1 MMKKPFFTGV
11 CTALV
16 TPFRENTVWWEQ
28 LEKLLV
34 RQAEA
39 GIPAVV
45 LSGTTG
51 EAPVLSKEE
60 KLQLIRFRRRLLG
73 GRMQL
78 IAGTGSNDTRTSVAL
93 SKAAEDAGA
102 DALLVVSP
110 YYNKA
115 TESGLIAHYTAV
127 AEAVRIPIILY
138 NVPGRTGLDIP
149 VSVYRELSVISNIA
163 GVKEAGP
170 AVSKISE
177 IRSVCGADFPVWS
190 GNDRDVLSAIALG
203 ARGIISVIS
212 NLLPVSFSHLVKEAL
227 AGRFSDARK
236 QYDALYPL
244 LKGLSRDINPVP
256 IKAALRLSGLDCGSC
271 RLPLTDLSEANKE
284 KLADLLTEIKT
295 GPGSR

>member
-16 TPFRENTVWWEQ
+16 TPFRGNSIWWEQ
-28 LEKLLV
+28 LEKLLI

-51 EAPVLSKEE
+51 EAPVLTKEE
-60 KLQLIRFRRRLLG
+60 KLQMIRFSRRLLG
-73 GRMQL
+73 SRMKL
-78 IAGTGSNDTRTSVAL
+78 IAGTGSNDTRTAVSL

-115 TESGLIAHYTAV
+115 TEEGLAAHYTAV
-127 AEAVRIPIILY
+127 AEAVRIPVILY

-149 VSVYRELSVISNIA
+149 VSVYRRLSGISNIA

-170 AVSKISE
+170 SVSKISE
-177 IRSVCGADFPVWS
+177 IRSVCGEDFTIWS
-190 GNDRDVLSAIALG
+190 GNDRDVLSAVALG
-203 ARGIISVIS
+203 ASGIISVIS
-212 NLLPVSFSHLVKEAL
+212 NLLPESFSRMVNDAL
-227 AGRFSDARK
+227 AGRFGAARK
-236 QYDALYPL
+236 QYDKLYPL
-244 LKGLSRDINPVP
+244 LKGLSCEVNPVP

-271 RLPLTDLSEANKE
+271 RLPLTDLSPEKE
-284 KLADLLTEIKT
+284 NRLKALL
-295 GPGSR
+295 P